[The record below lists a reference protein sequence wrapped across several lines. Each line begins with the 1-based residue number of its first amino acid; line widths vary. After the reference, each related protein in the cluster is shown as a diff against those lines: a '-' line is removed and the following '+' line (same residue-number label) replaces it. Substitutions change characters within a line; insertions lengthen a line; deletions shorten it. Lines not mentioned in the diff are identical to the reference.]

1 MENPGTHALTIAIC
15 TYNRAEL
22 LRDCLNS
29 IANQPSVEIA
39 WSVLVVDNNS
49 NDETKE
55 VCKEFAEKLSNFR
68 SVIELESGASNARNR
83 AIAEC
88 KTEWIAFIDDDAM
101 VAENWILIAEEEINL
116 NRFDAFGGPYDAWH
130 RYGPPPH
137 WFDPKWECNFPN
149 HITGEVLKEGVPTGG
164 NSVVKMS
171 WAKKIRFDSAVG
183 PRNLNKLQSNVA
195 YGEDTQFFV
204 RIREAGGLLGWRN
217 DLLIHHCVRPI
228 KYQKLWR
235 IRSYF
240 QRGVGSKASPLPGS
254 KRRRILYHCKMSLI
268 LFFKFVQNGVKSQ
281 FKKPRE
287 PLWRAFFNCGGD
299 WIVNAGQLVGEL
311 KLLFPK
317 AVDEAPPRSPRS
329 GEQ

>member
-1 MENPGTHALTIAIC
+1 
-15 TYNRAEL
+15 
-22 LRDCLNS
+22 
-29 IANQPSVEIA
+29 
-39 WSVLVVDNNS
+39 
-49 NDETKE
+49 
-55 VCKEFAEKLSNFR
+55 
-68 SVIELESGASNARNR
+68 
-83 AIAEC
+83 
-88 KTEWIAFIDDDAM
+88 
-101 VAENWILIAEEEINL
+101 
-116 NRFDAFGGPYDAWH
+116 
-130 RYGPPPH
+130 
-137 WFDPKWECNFPN
+137 
-149 HITGEVLKEGVPTGG
+149 
-164 NSVVKMS
+164 MS